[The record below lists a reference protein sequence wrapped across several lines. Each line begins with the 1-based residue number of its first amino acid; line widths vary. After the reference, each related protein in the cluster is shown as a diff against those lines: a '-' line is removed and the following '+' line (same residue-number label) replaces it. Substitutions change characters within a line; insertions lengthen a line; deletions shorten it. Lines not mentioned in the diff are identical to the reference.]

1 MRAKLRWIFC
11 FPAVMGAL
19 LVVGAFQG
27 VLINFLPKWE
37 GDIWWH
43 IAVGE
48 HILSRGI
55 WPTSDFYSF
64 TVSGNDWMAYEWLA
78 GVVMAL
84 AMRLGGLPVL
94 VALVM
99 ALASTLVLLLY
110 YYAYLRSGNIKAAF
124 VACIVLLP
132 LAMLFFGPRPQLF
145 GYIFL
150 LLTLICLESF
160 RQGQRKTLWV
170 LPLIFLLWVNTHG
183 SFVFGLFALG
193 LYWVSGWMSFRWDG
207 LAAEPWTVEQRRHL
221 AVISLLSVIALTVTP
236 YGTRL
241 AAYPL
246 ELALFQPVNIA
257 NIGEWL
263 SPVFQSIVW
272 KLFLILVLLFFSAQM
287 LFRLTWRLEEM
298 GLLLFAIYTTFVHRR
313 FAIVFVL
320 VFAPLLATLLAR
332 WIRGYQP
339 VTDRAVLNAALL
351 VLIVVGLVRFFPSQ
365 EKLDQVVADAYPRG
379 AVAYLRQH
387 PVPARLLNDSDWGG
401 YLIWSRGP
409 EHKVFIDGRAD
420 IYEYGGV
427 LADNFHMKQ
436 IGPDTL
442 FLLRKYGIEA
452 CLLERET
459 PLHTFLAALPE
470 WEEVYSD
477 ELSVIYV
484 HKKRPSL
491 AVPVS
496 GIS

>member
-1 MRAKLRWIFC
+1 MELDAVRANLRWVFC
-11 FPAVMGAL
+11 FPVVLGAL
-19 LVVGAFQG
+19 LVVGAYYG
-27 VLINFLPKWE
+27 ALINFLPKWE

-43 IAVGE
+43 IAAGE
-48 HILSRGI
+48 HILSNAT

-64 TVSGNDWMAYEWLA
+64 TVSGNEWIPYEWL
-78 GVVMAL
+78 GDVVMAL

-94 VALVM
+94 VALVI

-110 YYAYLRSGNIKAAF
+110 YYAYLRSRNIKAAF

-132 LAMLFFGPRPQLF
+132 LAALFFAVRPQLL

-160 RQGQRKTLWV
+160 RQGRRKTLWV
-170 LPLIFLLWVNTHG
+170 LPPIFLLWVNTHG
-183 SFVFGLFALG
+183 SFSFGLFALG
-193 LYWVSGWMSFRWDG
+193 LYWVSGLMSFRWDG

-236 YGTRL
+236 YGSRL

-257 NIGEWL
+257 NIGEWH
-263 SPVFQSIVW
+263 SPVFHSMLW
-272 KLFLILVLLFFSAQM
+272 KLFLILVLLFYSAQM
-287 LFRLTWRLEEM
+287 HFRLTWRLEEM
-298 GLLLFAIYTTFVHRR
+298 GLLLFATYTTFVHRR
-313 FAIVFVL
+313 FAIVFVI
-320 VFAPLLATLLAR
+320 VFAPLLAALLAR

-339 VTDRAVLNAALL
+339 VKDRTVLNAALL
-351 VLIVVGLVRFFPSQ
+351 VLIVVGLVRFFPSREQ
-365 EKLDQVVADAYPRG
+365 LNRDVADAFPRG
-379 AVAYLRQH
+379 AVTYMRQH

-401 YLIWSRGP
+401 YLIWSLGP
-409 EHKVFIDGRAD
+409 DHKVFIDGRAD

-452 CLLERET
+452 CLLEREAS
-459 PLHTFLAALPE
+459 LSTFLAALPE
-470 WEEVYSD
+470 WEEVYVD

-484 HKKRPSL
+484 H
-491 AVPVS
+491 
-496 GIS
+496 